1 MPNVNPQALRIA
13 NEKIRPAADR
23 FGQLYNFLK
32 ALQAKAAADGWLAL
46 FPADSQTLTDG
57 ASVDGRTIITNA
69 EVRQFITLAND
80 YVTFMEQASNTNRN
94 LALKIAVNPDQF

>member
-1 MPNVNPQALRIA
+1 MPNINPQAIRIA

-46 FPADSQTLTDG
+46 FPADGQTLTDG
-57 ASVDGRTIITNA
+57 ASVDGRTVITNA